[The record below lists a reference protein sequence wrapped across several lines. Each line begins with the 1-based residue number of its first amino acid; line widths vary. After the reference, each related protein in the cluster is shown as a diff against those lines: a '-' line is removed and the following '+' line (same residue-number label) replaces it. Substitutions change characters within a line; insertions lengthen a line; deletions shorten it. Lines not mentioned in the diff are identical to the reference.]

1 MKLNINYVDIDTDQR
16 LNDFIQ
22 KKVDKL
28 ETFYD
33 RIIEG
38 EVYLRPNNTSM
49 DTVITEVKIYVPG
62 NSLFAKEEADSFEA
76 GIDGCVEAL
85 RRQIRKLKEKQ
96 SAHPQQP

>member
-1 MKLNINYVDIDTDQR
+1 MKLNINYVDLETDQR
-16 LNDFIQ
+16 LNGFIQ

-38 EVYLRPNNTSM
+38 EVYLRPNNTSVES
-49 DTVITEVKIYVPG
+49 VITELKIYVPG
-62 NSLFAKEEADSFEA
+62 NSLFAKEEAASFEA

-85 RRQIRKLKEKQ
+85 RRQIIKLKDKQ
-96 SAHPQQP
+96 STHP